1 MMQFARKHPVAAT
14 VSTAIIIAATA
25 FLLVMTLWQRFT
37 DSDRVYCLSDEHRSE
52 LVEAAVVLG
61 LAQPADTAD
70 RLKVDGQ
77 EITPRDWWSAH
88 REDFERGCLALN
100 PPQQRLN
107 PLEQMLS
114 NESGLASGLAGVL
127 GALVGSGILYISE

>member
-37 DSDRVYCLSDEHRSE
+37 DSDRVYCLSDQHRSE
-52 LVEAAVVLG
+52 LVEAAVALG
-61 LAQPADTAD
+61 LAQRADTAD

-77 EITPRDWWSAH
+77 EISPEIWWSTH
-88 REDFERGCLALN
+88 GEDFRRGCLALN
-100 PPQQRLN
+100 PPEPRLN
-107 PLEQMLS
+107 PLEKIVS
-114 NESGLASGLAGVL
+114 TESGLASGLAGVL
-127 GALVGSGILYISE
+127 GALVGSGIIYFS